1 MLAYI
6 QPRIRWGVGGRGR
19 KREGGEEK
27 ERETERAGTGREV
40 AMPLDG
46 AKDNPIKSNP
56 GLEHFS
62 LP

>member
-1 MLAYI
+1 M
-6 QPRIRWGVGGRGR
+6 RRREGRGKKEGGRGR
-19 KREGGEEK
+19 
-27 ERETERAGTGREV
+27 ERERERERDERAGTGREV